1 MKNFLFFFL
10 VAFTPL
16 FAQPQ
21 QEPINALALK
31 NGCRILSAP
40 PSFYTSNEFSS
51 KIDPWTKHALLDES
65 SLLGWSSAANTR
77 FPYRFVFE
85 LAEDFLLEKLYFD
98 TQGQKELKG
107 NCAHEVQVEVSS
119 QGPDKGFSN
128 FGFFTLKEYA
138 VTEFKIKPTKARWVR
153 LSILSNYGNAKYT
166 QLQEFKAF
174 GNFAETNYSASNIVG
189 LWDTNFDWLS
199 INSNQNE
206 YIYGCYKWE
215 EGELYS
221 SLISRRTFHFKWT
234 QKGDGLKGWAILT
247 VNKEGTYLSGIW
259 GFNENYA
266 QFGCWEFKKNSDKPN
281 VCINDQVKNM
291 KKEFPLNSDNAKEVK
306 Q

>member
-1 MKNFLFFFL
+1 
-10 VAFTPL
+10 
-16 FAQPQ
+16 
-21 QEPINALALK
+21 
-31 NGCRILSAP
+31 
-40 PSFYTSNEFSS
+40 
-51 KIDPWTKHALLDES
+51 LLDES

-166 QLQEFKAF
+166 QLQEFKVF

-266 QFGCWEFKKNSDKPN
+266 QFGCWEFKKSSVKPN